1 MAHNEKLMFIALE
14 AANVVGGLPIQ
25 FYSIRLSHDKMYL
38 QADFTEE
45 AKRTIEQT
53 WPNANWH
60 YEDRHHWWVALA
72 EITTKKGSV
81 LCEITLCL

>member
-14 AANVVGGLPIQ
+14 AANVVSGLSIQ
-25 FYSIRLSHDKMYL
+25 FYSLRLNHGKMYL

-45 AKRTIEQT
+45 AKGAIEQAF
-53 WPNANWH
+53 PNANWH
-60 YEDRHHWWVALA
+60 YEDKHRWWQALA